1 MKRYIVVTNVWG
13 KKWNIFHTGLKD
25 YIKEEREEFD
35 TIEEVNDYVNLFEG
49 VYKDTNDKYTFKEP
63 CEIWGYVVGDTNQFK
78 LIKWGGTG
86 MSHISKGVRG
96 NCKRLVKP
104 VPHSFKKEGF
114 FGEMFDYAF
123 HNFDSRMN
131 NLYNKDYVFRGKD
144 EIPANYRWDDGEYE
158 GWLQFRWGDGTN
170 AVGYVKENKSKKH
183 DNIDEPIGELNDE
196 LIDEYHDEEIEN
208 SFLKEEDKEKLKR
221 LIDRW

>member
-35 TIEEVNDYVNLFEG
+35 TMEEVNDYVNLFEG
-49 VYKDTNDKYTFKEP
+49 IYKDTKDNPSFKEP
-63 CEIWGYVVGDTNQFK
+63 FEMWGYVVGDTNQFK
-78 LIKWGGTG
+78 FIKWGGTG
-86 MSHISKGVRG
+86 MKHMSKGVRR
-96 NCKRLVKP
+96 NSKRIVKP
-104 VPHSFKKEGF
+104 VPHSNMKL
-114 FGEMFDYAF
+114 GEAFSYTF

-131 NLYNKDYVFRGKD
+131 NLYNKDYVFRCKD

-170 AVGYVKENKSKKH
+170 AIGYVKPVKENKTPDDIVDFAEMEDPWFEQEH
-183 DNIDEPIGELNDE
+183 DENI
-196 LIDEYHDEEIEN
+196 EEIEN
-208 SFLKEEDKEKLKR
+208 SFLRDEDKEKLKK
-221 LIDRW
+221 LADRW